1 MGLRWARF
9 GCIRYMLRLPA
20 DLHGMAANPVLTWW
34 FVQCRYM
41 RLETRRLLG
50 GNGLGGV

>member
-9 GCIRYMLRLPA
+9 GCIRYVVKLPA
-20 DLHGMAANPVLTWW
+20 EAKGIPANAVLTWW
-34 FVQCRYM
+34 FRQCSYM
-41 RLETRRLLG
+41 LLETRRLLG